1 MFIVFSWMHILMF
14 NHKNIDY
21 QLIRKDGNGLCRQQS
36 VHTLYTYI
44 LLLLHIS
51 YIIIIIIIMFR
62 TSVLL
67 VRLLDGLI
75 HRILQNKGGEYYTIF
90 AAI

>member
-1 MFIVFSWMHILMF
+1 MFIVFSWMHIIMF

-44 LLLLHIS
+44 YF
-51 YIIIIIIIMFR
+51 YI
-62 TSVLL
+62 L
-67 VRLLDGLI
+67 
-75 HRILQNKGGEYYTIF
+75 
-90 AAI
+90 AI

>member
-51 YIIIIIIIMFR
+51 YIIIIIIIIIFR
-62 TSVLL
+62 TSVL
-67 VRLLDGLI
+67 
-75 HRILQNKGGEYYTIF
+75 
-90 AAI
+90 